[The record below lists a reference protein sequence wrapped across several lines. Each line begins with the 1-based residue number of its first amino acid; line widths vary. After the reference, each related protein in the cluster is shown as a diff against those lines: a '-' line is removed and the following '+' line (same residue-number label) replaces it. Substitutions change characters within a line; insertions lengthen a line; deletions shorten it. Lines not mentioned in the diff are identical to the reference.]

1 MQRSETRQGVRG
13 MSVVGRSEVG
23 RSSGNWRYTGVGMRR
38 TAGWG
43 MWRGGVEAC
52 VEFTR
57 MDVGGGGNEVEGGGK
72 IALRLMS

>member
-1 MQRSETRQGVRG
+1 
-13 MSVVGRSEVG
+13 
-23 RSSGNWRYTGVGMRR
+23 MRR

-72 IALRLMS
+72 IALRLMSRGEPAERGEAEIENVARWKGGDRHWEFKDGDGS